1 MLASTLG
8 LMVALALG
16 ARTPGDVAHY
26 RFYQHEC
33 NAGSVAEARR
43 ASASS
48 RVLNVNQS
56 AGATCLELQQGV
68 SLENKC
74 VRDYTTTPNCTFSPL
89 VSSTVGSRPDF
100 AAEIGSG
107 FTIEAWLAADP
118 RPLPEANAHR
128 VIVSLADKAPT
139 ADEPDTLDRCK
150 VVQSSSD
157 SSTPISFE
165 LLQMGEGCVAI
176 KFKYR
181 KSGDASTSPCVMLP
195 ADDTGLL
202 AGGCGVADRLN
213 MSTLGAGSQQHL
225 VVSINGEN
233 PTVSGQPALPRFA
246 TYIDGVRVVDSE
258 TSDSNDA
265 RSYKTGLAMQFL
277 PSGTRFNF
285 SAVWSP
291 RHVLRIGTDGLGGK
305 RHVSSGNRFLGD
317 FYAWGGRLHG
327 LHWYGR
333 ALNASE
339 VHANY
344 AAGPDNSYPRAQAVS
359 FAVLEDTCT
368 QLPDLGAHIRDYDV
382 DTLGRPQTLTAALA
396 GTRAPAR
403 GALYSDVGCTQP
415 LGAADDLPGVYF
427 RAVANEF
434 SAPLGAPFASPLVPG
449 STTYTILAWE
459 ARDGA
464 GGTALGNLSIEVV
477 AVNDEPV
484 ALPGVAEAYMSV
496 IQTLVMNASDVDHV
510 CAPGAGAQGVCMVR
524 ITQPPTQG
532 TLFTLDGTPI
542 AGLAVPSLTM
552 PSAVLNR
559 TLLYRSRTFPRDC
572 SNGCPRQVGTDSF
585 RFEVLDPTGAVSS
598 ASAPFEL
605 VIVGGLEARSTSLS
619 PAAREEAPAVLTLRA
634 INRCTDGPG
643 WTLD

>member
-1 MLASTLG
+1 MVLARLL
-8 LMVALALG
+8 LMVVFARG

-26 RFYQHEC
+26 RFYQYEC
-33 NAGSVAEARR
+33 NGGSVAEARR

-89 VSSTVGSRPDF
+89 ISSSVGSRPDF
-100 AAEIGSG
+100 AADIGSS

-181 KSGDASTSPCVMLP
+181 KNGDASASPCVMLP

-265 RSYKTGLAMQFL
+265 RSYKTGLAMQVL

-285 SAVWSP
+285 SDVWSP

-368 QLPDLGAHIRDYDV
+368 QLPDLRAHIRDYDV
-382 DTLGRPQTLTAALA
+382 ETLRRPQTLMAALA

-403 GALYSDVGCTQP
+403 GALYSDAGCTQP
-415 LGAADDLPGVYF
+415 LRAADDLPGVYF

-434 SAPLGAPFASPLVPG
+434 SAPLGEPFASPLVPR
-449 STTYTILAWE
+449 STIYTSLAWE

-464 GGTALGNLSIEVV
+464 GGTALG
-477 AVNDEPV
+477 
-484 ALPGVAEAYMSV
+484 
-496 IQTLVMNASDVDHV
+496 DVDHA
-510 CAPGAGAQGVCMVR
+510 CAPGAGAPGVCKVR

-542 AGLAVPSLTM
+542 AGLAVPSLMM
-552 PSAVLNR
+552 PTAVLNQ

-585 RFEVLDPTGAVSS
+585 RFEVLDPSGAVSS
-598 ASAPFEL
+598 ASALFEL
-605 VIVGGLEARSTSLS
+605 VIIGGLEARSTSLS

-634 INRCTDGPG
+634 INRCTDGPDG
-643 WTLD
+643 L